1 MTTSRHPRSSPMS
14 KPAGIR
20 FEDWYAESWPRVLR
34 AVVMFTNNSDDAP
47 DLASEAC
54 ARAFARWDTGSG
66 LSDPTA
72 WTVVVALNLAKRRGR
87 AEKHQHLDPR
97 SGAHRTVGFDEVDL
111 DLWRAVQQ
119 LPPRAREAIAL
130 RYGSDLTEQ
139 SVANAMGISIGT
151 ASATLAQ
158 ARQKLRALLTDGDS
172 DGRT

>member
-14 KPAGIR
+14 EPAGMR
-20 FEDWYAESWPRVLR
+20 FEDWYAESWPRILR
-34 AVVMFTNNSDDAP
+34 AVVLFTNNSDDAP

-54 ARAFARWDTGSG
+54 TRAFARWETGSG

-72 WTVVVALNLAKRRGR
+72 WTVVVALNLAKGRGR
-87 AEKHQHLDPR
+87 AEKRQHLVPQ
-97 SGAHRTVGFDEVDL
+97 SAELRTVGLDEVDL

-119 LPPRAREAIAL
+119 LPPRAREAVAL

-139 SVANAMGISIGT
+139 SVADAMGISIGT
-151 ASATLAQ
+151 ASATLTQ
-158 ARQKLRALLTDGDS
+158 ARQKLRTLLRDGDT